1 MRFTDI
7 FIHRP
12 VLSTVVSLLILLIG
26 ARAMMEMEIREYPE
40 LESTKVTVTTAYPG
54 ASSELIQG
62 FITQPLQQAIA
73 EAKGIDFLS
82 SSSTQGMS
90 TIEAQMEL
98 NYDANAALAEI
109 QSKVASQ
116 RNVLPAEAQDPVISS
131 TTGDGNALMYI
142 AFFSDVMEVPQITD
156 YLAREVQ
163 PRLQAL
169 AGVGKAELLGR
180 RFALRVWL
188 DPQKLAAV
196 DLTSTEVSQALLRNN
211 YVSAVGQTKAEFI
224 KVNLTSNT
232 DVADTSQFEN
242 LVIKSTDDAIVRLKD
257 IARVELGSQTYEN
270 IALYK
275 GKPSTYVAINLAPG
289 ANPLDV
295 AALVKDLLPDIES
308 QLPQG
313 LLVELPYDASAFI
326 DDSINEV
333 IKTLL
338 EAVGIVLVIVFLCL
352 GSLRA
357 AIVPSVA
364 VPLSL
369 IGGAFIMLVLGFS
382 LNLLTLLSL
391 VLAIGLVVDDAIII
405 VENVHR
411 HIVEGK
417 SRKEAALAGAR
428 EMANPVIAM
437 TITLV
442 AVYAPIGFLGGLV
455 GSLFTEFAF
464 TLAGA
469 VVISGI
475 IALTLSPM
483 LASKVLKPHGESSRF
498 ENAVEHAFEKL
509 AAGYKRSLSAV
520 VKVLSPVIM
529 FAVVILVSIYFM
541 VMFSQNELAPAED
554 RGIVLFQGKGP
565 QTATLEYLQKYGA
578 EMQTAFEQVPGYDE
592 TFMLVGVTSPDAVFG
607 GFKMK
612 PWSERDVS
620 QFEIMPE
627 LQASVAQITGLSSA
641 VFPIPS
647 LPGASGGLP
656 FQFVITTGSDFQQLD
671 QVADEMVGAAMQS
684 GNFMFVQK
692 SINIDKPVVKVKV
705 DRDRVADLG
714 LSMQDIGQAMGSMLG
729 GGYIN
734 RFNMEGRSY
743 EVIPQ
748 VERYARMTEE
758 ALNEFYIRAD
768 SGELVPLGA
777 VVSFEHGVEPS
788 ARTQF
793 NQLNSITIEGIPA
806 PPVPMGDAVNFMKTK
821 AAEIFPQGFSYDFK
835 GESRQFESSGSA
847 LMVTF
852 FLSLLV
858 IYLVLAAQFESW
870 RDPLIILVSVPMS
883 IAGAMAFIMLGF
895 ASMNI
900 YTQVGL
906 ITLIGVVAKN
916 GILIVEFANTL
927 QKRGMDKREAV
938 IEAAAI
944 RLRPIIMTSLALIFA
959 MVPLLIAAGP
969 GAASRFAIGLT
980 IATGLGIGTFF
991 TIFILPAFYILL
1003 AKKLEPTE
1011 VVEETLVIG
1020 NGDRDDLTAGGQPV
1034 RDH

>member
-7 FIHRP
+7 FIKRP
-12 VLSTVVSLLILLIG
+12 VLSTVVSLLILLVGVRSI
-26 ARAMMEMEIREYPE
+26 MEMEIREYPL

-62 FITQPLQQAIA
+62 FITQPLQQVIA

-82 SSSTQGMS
+82 SSSTQGFS

-98 NYDANAALAEI
+98 NYDANDALAEI
-109 QSKVASQ
+109 QSKVASK
-116 RNVLPAEAQDPVISS
+116 RNALPVNAQDPVINS
-131 TTGDGNALMYI
+131 TTGEGRALMYI
-142 AFFSDVMEVPQITD
+142 AFFSETMRVPEITD

-163 PRLQAL
+163 PKLQAL
-169 AGVGKAELLGR
+169 SGVGKAELLGR

-188 DPQKLAAV
+188 DPQRLAAV
-196 DLTSTEVSQALLRNN
+196 NLTSTEIVQTLRENN
-211 YVSAVGQTKAEFI
+211 YLSGVGQTKGELI
-224 KVNLTSNT
+224 KISLTSNT
-232 DVADTSQFEN
+232 DVSNTEQFKN
-242 LVIKSTDDAIVRLKD
+242 LVIKSTEDTIIRLKD
-257 IARVELGSQTYEN
+257 VARVELGSQTYEN

-275 GKPSTYVAINLAPG
+275 GKPSTYVAISLSPG
-289 ANPLDV
+289 SNPLSV
-295 AALVKDLLPDIES
+295 AERVKELLPEIKS
-308 QLPQG
+308 QLPSG
-313 LLVELPYDASAFI
+313 LLVELPYDASEFI

-333 IKTLL
+333 IKTLI
-338 EAVGIVLVIVFLCL
+338 EAIGIVLVIVFLCL

-357 AIVPSVA
+357 AIIPSLA

-405 VENVHR
+405 VENIHR
-411 HIVEGK
+411 HIVNGK
-417 SRKEAALAGAR
+417 SKKEAAIIGAR
-428 EMANPVIAM
+428 EMASPIIAM

-442 AVYAPIGFLGGLV
+442 AVYAPIGFMGGLV

-498 ENAVEHAFEKL
+498 ESTVEDLFEKL
-509 AAGYKRSLSAV
+509 ANLYQRSLTIV
-520 VKVLSPVIM
+520 VKAVSPVIM
-529 FAVVILVSIYFM
+529 FALVVLVSIFFM
-541 VMFSQNELAPAED
+541 VMLSEKELAPTED
-554 RGIVLFQGKGP
+554 RGIILFQGKGP

-592 TFMLVGVTSPDAVFG
+592 TFMLVGMTSSDAVFG

-612 PWSERDVS
+612 PWSERDIS
-620 QFEIMPE
+620 QFDIMPQ
-627 LQASVAQITGLSSA
+627 LQASVANITGLKTA
-641 VFPIPS
+641 LFPIPS
-647 LPGASGGLP
+647 LPGSSGGLP
-656 FQFVITTGSDFQQLD
+656 FQFVVTSGSDFNQLN
-671 QVADEMVGAAMQS
+671 QVADELVVAAMQS
-684 GNFMFVQK
+684 GNFTFVQK
-692 SINIDKPVVKVKV
+692 SIDIDKPVTRVKV
-705 DRDRVADLG
+705 DRDRAADLG
-714 LSMQDIGQAMGSMLG
+714 LSMEEIGQELSSMLG

-748 VERYARMTEE
+748 VERYARDSEL
-758 ALNEFYIRAD
+758 AINDYYIRAD
-768 SGELVPLGA
+768 SGELVPLGS
-777 VVSFEHGVEPS
+777 VVNFEHDVEPS
-788 ARTQF
+788 SRTQF
-793 NQLNSITIEGIPA
+793 NQLNSITIEGIPV
-806 PPVPMGDAVNFMKTK
+806 PSVPMGDAVGFMKAK
-821 AAEIFPQGFSYDFK
+821 AADILPRGFSYDFK
-835 GESRQFESSGSA
+835 GESRQFENSGSA
-847 LMVTF
+847 LIVTF
-852 FLSLLV
+852 FISLLV

-927 QKRGMDKREAV
+927 QQRGRDKRDAV

-944 RLRPIIMTSLALIFA
+944 RLRPIIMTSLALIVA
-959 MVPLLIAAGP
+959 MIPLLIAVGP
-969 GAASRFAIGLT
+969 GAQSRFAIGIT
-980 IATGLGIGTFF
+980 IVAGLGIGTIL
-991 TIFILPAFYILL
+991 TLYVLPAFYIVL
-1003 AKKLEPTE
+1003 AKKIKTSNQ
-1011 VVEETLVIG
+1011 ET
-1020 NGDRDDLTAGGQPV
+1020 
-1034 RDH
+1034 

>member
-1 MRFTDI
+1 
-7 FIHRP
+7 
-12 VLSTVVSLLILLIG
+12 
-26 ARAMMEMEIREYPE
+26 MEMEIREYPL
-40 LESTKVTVTTAYPG
+40 LESTKVTVTTTYPG

-82 SSSTQGMS
+82 SSSTQGFS

-98 NYDANAALAEI
+98 NYDANDALAEI

-116 RNVLPAEAQDPVISS
+116 RNALPVKAQDPVINS
-131 TTGDGNALMYI
+131 TTGEGRALMYI
-142 AFFSDVMEVPQITD
+142 AFFSDTMRVPEITD

-163 PRLQAL
+163 PKLQAL
-169 AGVGKAELLGR
+169 SGVGKAELLGR

-188 DPQKLAAV
+188 DPQRLAAV
-196 DLTSTEVSQALLRNN
+196 NLTSTEIVQTLRENN
-211 YVSAVGQTKAEFI
+211 YLSGVGQTKGELI
-224 KVNLTSNT
+224 KISLTSNT
-232 DVADTSQFEN
+232 NVSNTEQFKN
-242 LVIKSTDDAIVRLKD
+242 LVIKSTEDTIIRLKD
-257 IARVELGSQTYEN
+257 VARVELGSQTYEN

-275 GKPSTYVAINLAPG
+275 GKPSTYVAISLSPG
-289 ANPLDV
+289 SNPLSV
-295 AALVKDLLPDIES
+295 AERVKELLPDIKS
-308 QLPQG
+308 QLPSG
-313 LLVELPYDASAFI
+313 LLVELPYDASEFI

-333 IKTLL
+333 IKTLI
-338 EAVGIVLVIVFLCL
+338 EAIGIVLVIVFLCL

-357 AIVPSVA
+357 AIIPSLA

-405 VENVHR
+405 VENIHR
-411 HIVEGK
+411 HIVNGK
-417 SRKEAALAGAR
+417 SKKEAAIIGAR
-428 EMANPVIAM
+428 EMASPIIAM

-442 AVYAPIGFLGGLV
+442 AVYAPIGFMGGLV

-498 ENAVEHAFEKL
+498 ESTVEGLFEKL
-509 AAGYKRSLSAV
+509 ANLYQRSLTIV
-520 VKVLSPVIM
+520 VKAVSPVIM
-529 FAVVILVSIYFM
+529 FALVVLVSIFFM
-541 VMFSQNELAPAED
+541 VMLSEKELAPTED
-554 RGIVLFQGKGP
+554 RGIILFQGKGP
-565 QTATLEYLQKYGA
+565 QTATLEYLQRYGA

-592 TFMLVGVTSPDAVFG
+592 TFMLVGMTSSDAVFG

-612 PWSERDVS
+612 PWSERDIS
-620 QFEIMPE
+620 QFDIMPQ
-627 LQASVAQITGLSSA
+627 LQASVANITGLKTA
-641 VFPIPS
+641 LFPIPS
-647 LPGASGGLP
+647 LPGSSGGLP
-656 FQFVITTGSDFQQLD
+656 FQFVVTSGSDFNQLN
-671 QVADEMVGAAMQS
+671 QVADELVGAAMQS
-684 GNFMFVQK
+684 GNFTFVQK
-692 SINIDKPVVKVKV
+692 SIDIDKPVTRVKV
-705 DRDRVADLG
+705 DRDRAADLG
-714 LSMQDIGQAMGSMLG
+714 LSMEEIGQELSSMLG

-748 VERYARMTEE
+748 VERYARDSEL
-758 ALNEFYIRAD
+758 AINDYYIRAD
-768 SGELVPLGA
+768 SGELVPLGS
-777 VVSFEHGVEPS
+777 VVNFEHDVEPS
-788 ARTQF
+788 SRTQF
-793 NQLNSITIEGIPA
+793 NQLNSITIEGIPV
-806 PPVPMGDAVNFMKTK
+806 PSVPMGDAVGFMKAK
-821 AAEIFPQGFSYDFK
+821 AADILPRGFSYDFK
-835 GESRQFESSGSA
+835 GESRQFENSGSA
-847 LMVTF
+847 LIVTF
-852 FLSLLV
+852 FISLLV

-927 QKRGMDKREAV
+927 QQRGRDKREAV

-944 RLRPIIMTSLALIFA
+944 RLRPIIMTSLALIVA
-959 MVPLLIAAGP
+959 MIPLLIAVGP
-969 GAASRFAIGLT
+969 GAQSRFAIGIT
-980 IATGLGIGTFF
+980 IVAGLGIGTIL
-991 TIFILPAFYILL
+991 TLYVLPAFYIVL
-1003 AKKLEPTE
+1003 AKKIQTSNQ
-1011 VVEETLVIG
+1011 EE
-1020 NGDRDDLTAGGQPV
+1020 
-1034 RDH
+1034 

>member
-7 FIHRP
+7 FIKRP
-12 VLSTVVSLLILLIG
+12 VLSTVVSLLILLVGVRSI
-26 ARAMMEMEIREYPE
+26 MEMEIREYPL
-40 LESTKVTVTTAYPG
+40 LESTKVTVTTTYPG

-82 SSSTQGMS
+82 SSSTQGFS

-98 NYDANAALAEI
+98 NYDANDALAEI

-116 RNVLPAEAQDPVISS
+116 RNALPVKAQDPVINS
-131 TTGDGNALMYI
+131 TTGEGRALMYI
-142 AFFSDVMEVPQITD
+142 AFFSDTMRVPEITD

-163 PRLQAL
+163 PKLQAL
-169 AGVGKAELLGR
+169 SGVGKAELLGR

-188 DPQKLAAV
+188 DPQRLAAV
-196 DLTSTEVSQALLRNN
+196 NLSSTEIVQTLRENN
-211 YVSAVGQTKAEFI
+211 YLSGVGQTKGELI
-224 KVNLTSNT
+224 KISLTSNT
-232 DVADTSQFEN
+232 NVSNTEQFKN
-242 LVIKSTDDAIVRLKD
+242 LVIKSTEDTIIRLKD
-257 IARVELGSQTYEN
+257 VARVELGSQTYEN

-275 GKPSTYVAINLAPG
+275 GKPSTYVAISLSPG
-289 ANPLDV
+289 SNPLSV
-295 AALVKDLLPDIES
+295 AERVKELLPDIKS
-308 QLPQG
+308 QLPSG
-313 LLVELPYDASAFI
+313 LLVELPYDASEFI

-333 IKTLL
+333 IKTLI
-338 EAVGIVLVIVFLCL
+338 EAIGIVIVIVFLCL

-357 AIVPSVA
+357 AIIPSLA

-405 VENVHR
+405 VENIHR
-411 HIVEGK
+411 HIVNGK
-417 SRKEAALAGAR
+417 SKKEAAIIGAR
-428 EMANPVIAM
+428 EMASPIIAM

-442 AVYAPIGFLGGLV
+442 AVYAPIGFMGGLV

-498 ENAVEHAFEKL
+498 ESTVEGLFEKL
-509 AAGYKRSLSAV
+509 ANLYQRSLTIV
-520 VKVLSPVIM
+520 VKAVSPVIM
-529 FAVVILVSIYFM
+529 FALVVLVSIFFM
-541 VMFSQNELAPAED
+541 VMLSEKELAPTED
-554 RGIVLFQGKGP
+554 RGIILFQGKGP
-565 QTATLEYLQKYGA
+565 QTATLEYLQRYGA

-592 TFMLVGVTSPDAVFG
+592 TFMLVGMTSSDAVFG

-612 PWSERDVS
+612 PWSERDIS
-620 QFEIMPE
+620 QFDIMPQ
-627 LQASVAQITGLSSA
+627 LQASVANITGLKTA
-641 VFPIPS
+641 LFPIPS
-647 LPGASGGLP
+647 LPGSSGGLP
-656 FQFVITTGSDFQQLD
+656 FQFVVTSGSDFNQLN
-671 QVADEMVGAAMQS
+671 QVADELVGAAMQS
-684 GNFMFVQK
+684 GNFTFVQK
-692 SINIDKPVVKVKV
+692 SIDIDKPVTRVKV
-705 DRDRVADLG
+705 DRDRAADLG
-714 LSMQDIGQAMGSMLG
+714 LSMEEIGQELSSMLG

-748 VERYARMTEE
+748 VERYARDSEL
-758 ALNEFYIRAD
+758 AINDYYIRAD
-768 SGELVPLGA
+768 SGELVPLGS
-777 VVSFEHGVEPS
+777 VVNFEHDVEPS
-788 ARTQF
+788 SRTQF
-793 NQLNSITIEGIPA
+793 NQLNSITIEGIPV
-806 PPVPMGDAVNFMKTK
+806 PSVPMGDAVGFMKAK
-821 AAEIFPQGFSYDFK
+821 AADILPRGFSYDFK
-835 GESRQFESSGSA
+835 GESRQFENSGSA
-847 LMVTF
+847 LIVTF
-852 FLSLLV
+852 FISLLV

-927 QKRGMDKREAV
+927 QQRGRDKREAV

-944 RLRPIIMTSLALIFA
+944 RLRPIIMTSLSLIVA
-959 MVPLLIAAGP
+959 MIPLLIAVGP
-969 GAASRFAIGLT
+969 GAQSRFAIGIT
-980 IATGLGIGTFF
+980 IVAGLGIGTIL
-991 TIFILPAFYILL
+991 TLYVLPAFYIVL
-1003 AKKLEPTE
+1003 AKKIQTSNQ
-1011 VVEETLVIG
+1011 EE
-1020 NGDRDDLTAGGQPV
+1020 
-1034 RDH
+1034 

>member
-7 FIHRP
+7 FIQRP
-12 VLSTVVSLLILLIG
+12 VLSTVVSLLILLLGVRSI
-26 ARAMMEMEIREYPE
+26 MEMEIREYPV
-40 LESTKVTVTTAYPG
+40 LQSTKVTVTTVYPG

-82 SSSTQGMS
+82 SSSTQGFS

-116 RNVLPAEAQDPVISS
+116 RNVLPAKAQDPVINS
-131 TTGDGNALMYI
+131 TTGEGRALMYI
-142 AFFSDVMEVPQITD
+142 AFFSDTMQVPQITD

-163 PRLQAL
+163 PKLQAIS
-169 AGVGKAELLGR
+169 GVGKAELLGR

-188 DPQKLAAV
+188 DPQRLAAV
-196 DLTSTEVSQALLRNN
+196 NLTSTDIAQTLRENN
-211 YVSAVGQTKAEFI
+211 YISAVGQTKDEFI
-224 KVNLTSNT
+224 KINLTSNT
-232 DVADTSQFEN
+232 DVANTEQFEN
-242 LVIKSTDDAIVRLKD
+242 LVIKSTEDTIVRLKD

-275 GKPSTYVAINLAPG
+275 GKPSTYVAINISPG
-289 ANPLDV
+289 SNPLSV
-295 AALVKDLLPDIES
+295 AERVKELLPDIES
-308 QLPQG
+308 QLPSSLQ
-313 LLVELPYDASAFI
+313 VELPYDASEFI

-338 EAVGIVLVIVFLCL
+338 EAVIIVLVIVFLCL

-357 AIVPSVA
+357 AIIPSIV

-405 VENVHR
+405 VENIHR
-411 HIVEGK
+411 HIVDGK
-417 SRKEAALAGAR
+417 SKKDAALIGAR

-437 TITLV
+437 TVTLV
-442 AVYAPIGFLGGLV
+442 AVYAPIGFMGGLV

-475 IALTLSPM
+475 VALTLSPM

-498 ENAVEHAFEKL
+498 ESAVERFFDRL
-509 AAGYKRSLSAV
+509 ASAYQRSLAIV
-520 VKVLSPVIM
+520 VKAVSPVIM
-529 FAVVILVSIYFM
+529 FALAVLVSIFFM
-541 VMFSQNELAPAED
+541 MMLSQNELAPTED

-565 QTATLEYLQKYGA
+565 QTATLEYLQKYSA

-592 TFMLVGVTSPDAVFG
+592 TFMLVGMASPNAVFG

-612 PWSERDVS
+612 PWSERDIS
-620 QFEIMPE
+620 QFDIMPE
-627 LQASVAQITGLSSA
+627 LQASVAEITGLKTA
-641 VFPIPS
+641 LFPIPS
-647 LPGASGGLP
+647 LPGSSGGLP
-656 FQFVITTGSDFQQLD
+656 FQFVLTSGSDFAQLD
-671 QVADEMVGAAMQS
+671 QIADELVGVAMQS
-684 GNFMFVQK
+684 GKFTFVQK
-692 SINIDKPVVKVKV
+692 SINIDKPLTRVKV
-705 DRDRVADLG
+705 DRERVADLG
-714 LSMQDIGQAMGSMLG
+714 LSMQDIGQELGGMLG
-729 GGYIN
+729 GGFIS

-743 EVIPQ
+743 KVIPQ
-748 VERYARMTEE
+748 VERSARQTET
-758 ALNEFYIRAD
+758 ALNDYFIRAD
-768 SGELVPLGA
+768 SGELVPLGS
-777 VVSFEHGVEPS
+777 VVSFEHDVGPS
-788 ARTQF
+788 SRTQF

-806 PPVPMGDAVNFMKTK
+806 PSVPMGQAIGFMKEK
-821 AAEIFPQGFSYDFK
+821 AGDILPRGFNYDFK
-835 GESRQFESSGSA
+835 GESRQFENSGSA
-847 LMVTF
+847 LIVTF

-895 ASMNI
+895 ATMNI

-906 ITLIGVVAKN
+906 ITLIGVAAKN

-927 QKRGMDKREAV
+927 QERGRNKRDAV

-944 RLRPIIMTSLALIFA
+944 RLRPIIMTSLALIVA
-959 MVPLLIAAGP
+959 MIPLLIAAGP
-969 GAASRFAIGLT
+969 GAQSRFAIGIT
-980 IATGLGIGTFF
+980 IATGLGIGTFL
-991 TIFILPAFYILL
+991 TMYVLPAFYIVL
-1003 AKKLEPTE
+1003 AKKIETSNP
-1011 VVEETLVIG
+1011 EE
-1020 NGDRDDLTAGGQPV
+1020 
-1034 RDH
+1034 